1 MRLAISH
8 QMTKHQAFMRQKR
21 VLLTVTDQKTV
32 KGSDTSLSF
41 TPLFPFFVFGTA
53 ESVCL
58 GMVSFLQKLKTIS
71 EEQQGPTLGVHFKEV
86 SALSRGKEYD

>member
-58 GMVSFLQKLKTIS
+58 GMVSFLHKLKTIS

-86 SALSRGKEYD
+86 SAL